1 MSRIS
6 SEDAFLM
13 LAKWSEE
20 RAAIQV
26 VMSRPVIETSGERT
40 RTMGGQRS
48 ASAAVVDEVL
58 PHSQKALLTLRDE
71 NGEDIGVTV
80 SLEGAEWE
88 YEDAGAVFPEFVEMR
103 WVCFLAATFP
113 NGNRYVFGER
123 VESNGK

>member
-6 SEDAFLM
+6 TEDAFLM

-26 VMSRPVIETSGERT
+26 VLSRPAIQT
-40 RTMGGQRS
+40 GGQRA
-48 ASAAVVDEVL
+48 ASAAVVNEVL
-58 PHSQKALLTLRDE
+58 PHSQKALLTVRDE
-71 NGEDIGVTV
+71 NGEDVSVTV

-88 YEDAGAVFPEFVEMR
+88 YEDAGAILPEFAEMK

-123 VESNGK
+123 IKPTRE

>member
-1 MSRIS
+1 
-6 SEDAFLM
+6 M

-20 RAAIQV
+20 RATIQV
-26 VMSRPVIETSGERT
+26 VMSRPAIQTSGESAQAD

-48 ASAAVVDEVL
+48 ASAAVVNEVL

-71 NGEDIGVTV
+71 NGEDVGVTV

-88 YEDAGAVFPEFVEMR
+88 YEDAGAVFPEFVEMK
-103 WVCFLAATFP
+103 WVCFLAATFA

-123 VESNGK
+123 VKPNGK